1 MRNTLCDQV
10 LAAIRTPKR
19 DLAALHAAWTKL
31 ADQGGHPECDP
42 QRRTIEGLLA
52 TYRPVQSPPAQSP
65 KAPVTLPVPQPQSQ
79 SQPQP
84 QPARPLSRPAPPATA
99 QTSSLPTPQAV
110 TTPSL
115 QPILRPASRPAGH
128 PVQSGSSFTNAI
140 PPAVNVAS
148 TPLQTAW
155 TLFAT
160 EAVNSAVGV
169 ILRWVP
175 PARWLAERIPAG
187 AITPGVIMKA
197 VALSLA
203 VTAGA
208 FSGALLGEGVIALKP
223 SLGRVFDMWL
233 HEEQLRTLSVAIG
246 AVLALIMGQNLSIRR
261 PGLAS
266 WRQLLIG
273 AAVVIIAALT
283 TVALERFIPAGSIGS
298 VNTWHS
304 RGLWM
309 CHNLSHWCL
318 LGAAMGVAATRII
331 PNFRIVPA
339 VVGGITAGAVGSL
352 ADMTIHA
359 SVNETAGRLVG
370 AGCLGI
376 VFGMVTAI
384 AEAATRRY
392 FIEIDRGRGFQLAQ
406 VGLGA
411 RAVTAGSDASSCDI
425 LVRDA
430 VRPLTYK
437 YWVDNQQIYLLDY
450 STNQPA
456 RVSAGDRRVLG
467 PVTLVIAENSRRT
480 IPTGSRPSPLVAPL
494 QPPRGPQTV
503 MAPPQASAALPL
515 SRPAP
520 PAPPPPRTP

>member
-1 MRNTLCDQV
+1 
-10 LAAIRTPKR
+10 
-19 DLAALHAAWTKL
+19 
-31 ADQGGHPECDP
+31 
-42 QRRTIEGLLA
+42 
-52 TYRPVQSPPAQSP
+52 
-65 KAPVTLPVPQPQSQ
+65 
-79 SQPQP
+79 
-84 QPARPLSRPAPPATA
+84 
-99 QTSSLPTPQAV
+99 
-110 TTPSL
+110 
-115 QPILRPASRPAGH
+115 
-128 PVQSGSSFTNAI
+128 
-140 PPAVNVAS
+140 
-148 TPLQTAW
+148 
-155 TLFAT
+155 
-160 EAVNSAVGV
+160 
-169 ILRWVP
+169 
-175 PARWLAERIPAG
+175 
-187 AITPGVIMKA
+187 MKA

-208 FSGALLGEGVIALKP
+208 FSGAMLGEGVIALKP
-223 SLGRVFDMWL
+223 SLGRLFDMWI
-233 HEEQLRTLSVAIG
+233 HEEPLRTLSVAIG

-266 WRQLLIG
+266 WRQLLLG
-273 AAVVIIAALT
+273 TGVAVVAAFT
-283 TVALERFIPAGSIGS
+283 TVAIERFIPAGSIRS
-298 VNTWHS
+298 VSTWHS
-304 RGLWM
+304 LGLWM
-309 CHNLSHWCL
+309 CHNVSHWCL
-318 LGAAMGVAATRII
+318 LGAVMGFAATRII

-339 VVGGITAGAVGSL
+339 VVGGIAAGAVASL

-370 AGCLGI
+370 AGCLGL

-392 FIEIDRGRGFQLAQ
+392 FIEIDRGGGFQPAQ

-456 RVSAGDRRVLG
+456 RVSVGDRRVLG
-467 PVTLVIAENSRRT
+467 PVALVIAENSLRT
-480 IPTGSRPSPLVAPL
+480 IPTGSRPSPLVATS

-503 MAPPQASAALPL
+503 MAPPQAAAAPPL